1 MSFEKLDLSNR
12 KRSGGRN
19 VVLLYGYPNSCEE
32 ILTTITQDAK
42 IDEWIYIDEHR
53 KMLKVKEIINNIKN
67 NEQVTF
73 NEADDKIVLFHGTS
87 QYELQQF
94 ITKIRSAFEG
104 NPYIA
109 MVTKT
114 SKEWVFADLIQELK
128 EERKSLTT

>member
-19 VVLLYGYPNSCEE
+19 VVLLYGYPKSSEE
-32 ILTTITQDAK
+32 ILTAITHEAK
-42 IDEWIYIDEHR
+42 IDEWICVDEQR
-53 KMLKVKEIINNIKN
+53 KMLKVKHILSNIMTN
-67 NEQVTF
+67 D
-73 NEADDKIVLFHGTS
+73 EAIFDEVDDKIILFHGTS

-94 ITKIRSAFEG
+94 ITKIRAAFEG

-114 SKEWVFADLIQELK
+114 SKEWIFANLIEELK
-128 EERKSLTT
+128 EERKSLS